1 MWAGPQCV
9 HYLGR
14 ISGQREQ
21 GGHRRVSALARLSG
35 RGVGVGCPGG
45 GWPRGGG
52 AGTEAV
58 SQLVV
63 YHTFFFFFWFSYI
76 LFNLNIKK
84 IYKDILYF

>member
-21 GGHRRVSALARLSG
+21 GGHRRVSGPARTSG

-45 GWPRGGG
+45 GWPWGGD

-63 YHTFFFFFWFSYI
+63 YNTFFFFSGSATFYLI
-76 LFNLNIKK
+76 
-84 IYKDILYF
+84 